1 MLVAQGSH
9 ERDGGVQYHVT
20 RRLQAAGPHGGDGV
34 QHRATGRDQ
43 TAASREN
50 EGGVQYQAM
59 IRFPAV
65 GPHAGEGSVQYRA
78 TGWVQAAWSTL
89 NGQGGGLQRRWLQR
103 WLLQRSSVA
112 EGNRW

>member
-9 ERDGGVQYHVT
+9 EGDGGFQYPVTRRLQAAGGVQYHVT
-20 RRLQAAGPHGGDGV
+20 RRLQAAGPHGADGV

-65 GPHAGEGSVQYRA
+65 GPHAGEGSV
-78 TGWVQAAWSTL
+78 
-89 NGQGGGLQRRWLQR
+89 
-103 WLLQRSSVA
+103 
-112 EGNRW
+112 